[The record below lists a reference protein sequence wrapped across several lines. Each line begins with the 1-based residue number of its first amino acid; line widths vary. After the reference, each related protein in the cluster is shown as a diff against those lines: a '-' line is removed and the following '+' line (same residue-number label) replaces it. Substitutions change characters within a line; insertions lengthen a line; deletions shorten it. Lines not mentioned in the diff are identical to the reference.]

1 MKDNLAWS
9 LSKLEIICGILEVNP
24 LLLVFK
30 LKFIMKNHDF
40 DDDVFNGSL
49 TDIVNIIAVAK

>member
-9 LSKLEIICGILEVNP
+9 LSKLEIICGILEVKP
-24 LLLVFK
+24 LLLGFK
-30 LKFIMKNHDF
+30 LKFMKNHDF

-49 TDIVNIIAVAK
+49 TDIVNIIAAAK

>member
-9 LSKLEIICGILEVNP
+9 LSKLEIICGILEVKP

-30 LKFIMKNHDF
+30 LKFIMKNYDF

-49 TDIVNIIAVAK
+49 TDIVNIIAAAK

>member
-9 LSKLEIICGILEVNP
+9 LSKLEIMCGILEVNP